1 MIEYYTRTIKGE
13 LKKTEEFIKG
23 CWINVINPNEEEI
36 EFLLN
41 KFNLKKE
48 DITDGLDIHE
58 SPRFEIEDSK
68 IYIFLSVPTEK
79 ILQEDMSSFLVVHS
93 KNYLIT
99 ISKHSLEVFEQIIE
113 RYQKLKMFSS
123 SRNLVRILFF
133 ISKAFDTS
141 VHKIIR
147 EIRLNKKDL
156 NKLDNKDI
164 AKLIDY
170 ENRLN
175 NYISAF
181 GEIIQN
187 YNKILRTNLIKFPQK
202 DEAKLEDLINDL
214 NETFKLCKST
224 LRTITNM
231 RDYYSTKL
239 STDLNKTVTVLTTFT
254 IFLTIP
260 ILFASIYG
268 MNVSLPLQNSPNILL
283 ILGGITISIWVL
295 MFFVLRYLK
304 LI

>member
-1 MIEYYTRTIKGE
+1 MIEYYTRTKKGE
-13 LKKTEEFIKG
+13 LKKTDEFSNG
-23 CWINVINPNEEEI
+23 CWVNVINPNEEEI

-48 DITDGLDIHE
+48 DIIDGLDIHE
-58 SPRFEIEDSK
+58 SPRFEVEDSK

-113 RYQKLKMFSS
+113 RYQKLKRFSS

-224 LRTITNM
+224 LRIITNM

-268 MNVSLPLQNSPNILL
+268 MNIPLPLQNSPHILS
-283 ILGGITISIWVL
+283 ILGGITVSIWIL

-304 LI
+304 LV